1 MNATATWQEAPA
13 MKNRIFG
20 IVLVL
25 AALTG
30 GAILYQRS
38 ISPVFSSP
46 ATILSTPAPTDPAQ
60 ATPAPS
66 DPAPSDPAPTD
77 PAQVTPTPTDPATQ
91 AAPASKPSS
100 TGIGAGF
107 DYGRAR
113 LEDERNNID
122 VAYANDSSVVFITT
136 KIESTPTQTDPNDPF
151 GFMQQQQQQSQQGN
165 GSGFVISDDGL
176 ILTNNHVVTLES
188 DTVGK
193 LSVRFHGDRR
203 TYPAKLVGRAIA
215 YDVALIKVDA
225 PGKKFKAIPLGDSDT
240 VKVGQKAIAMG
251 NPFGL
256 EFSVTSGIISA
267 TGRNFGSDS
276 DNLAQNVIQTDAAVN
291 PGNSGGP
298 LLNSS
303 AEVIGINTAILSPGT
318 SMSGTGQFAG
328 IAFAVPINLV
338 KRVLPDLKAGKT
350 LSRKEIMASR
360 PRLGISGND
369 LGSFPPEVLQQFKL
383 PASGVMI
390 ERVEAGS
397 PAEAAGLRGA
407 TKYAE
412 TQQGSL
418 AVNGDIILEVEG
430 QTIESTSDLRG
441 IVTTI
446 PPGSEVNLKIKRGNE
461 TLEIKAKV
469 AVIPEKK

>member
-1 MNATATWQEAPA
+1 

-38 ISPVFSSP
+38 LSPVFSSP
-46 ATILSTPAPTDPAQ
+46 AMVSSVPTQTDPAQ
-60 ATPAPS
+60 VTPAQVT
-66 DPAPSDPAPTD
+66 PAQVTPTD
-77 PAQVTPTPTDPATQ
+77 PAQVTPMPSDPAQTN
-91 AAPASKPSS
+91 PVPSSPTKPSG
-100 TGIGAGF
+100 TGIGVGF

-136 KIESTPTQTDPNDPF
+136 KIESAQPQTDPNDPF
-151 GFMQQQQQQSQQGN
+151 GFYMQQQQQQSQQGT

-203 TYPAKLVGRAIA
+203 TYSAKLVGRAIA
-215 YDVALIKVDA
+215 YDVALIQVDA
-225 PGKKFKAIPLGDSDT
+225 PGKKFKPIPLGNSDT

-256 EFSVTSGIISA
+256 AFSVTSGIISA
-267 TGRNFGSDS
+267 TGRDFGTDS

-303 AEVIGINTAILSPGT
+303 GEVIGINTAILSPGT

-328 IAFAVPINLV
+328 IAFALPINLV
-338 KRVLPDLKAGKT
+338 KRVLPDLQAGKT
-350 LSRKEIMASR
+350 LSRKEVMASR

-369 LGSFPPEVLQQFKL
+369 LGSFPPEILQQFKL

-430 QTIESTSDLRG
+430 QTIESTSDLRAQ
-441 IVTTI
+441 VTTI
-446 PPGSEVNLKIKRGNE
+446 APGSEVTLKIKRGTE
-461 TLEIKAKV
+461 TLEVKAKV

>member
-1 MNATATWQEAPA
+1 
-13 MKNRIFG
+13 MKNRIFA

-46 ATILSTPAPTDPAQ
+46 ATGLTAPAQTDPVPTPAQVTPAPTDPAPSDPAQ
-60 ATPAPS
+60 ATPAPVNPAPVN
-66 DPAPSDPAPTD
+66 PAPS
-77 PAQVTPTPTDPATQ
+77 TQ
-91 AAPASKPSS
+91 PSTASKPSS
-100 TGIGAGF
+100 TGVGVGF

-225 PGKKFKAIPLGDSDT
+225 PGKKFKPIPLGDSDT

-267 TGRNFGSDS
+267 TGRSFGSDS

-350 LSRKEIMASR
+350 LSRKEILASR

-412 TQQGSL
+412 TQQGPL

-441 IVTTI
+441 AVTTI
-446 PPGSEVNLKIKRGNE
+446 PPGSEVTLKIKRGSE
-461 TLEIKAKV
+461 TLEVKAKV

>member
-1 MNATATWQEAPA
+1 

-46 ATILSTPAPTDPAQ
+46 ATSLSTPAQTDPVQ
-60 ATPAPS
+60 ATPAPT
-66 DPAPSDPAPTD
+66 PSDPVQA
-77 PAQVTPTPTDPATQ
+77 TPTPTDPAPTNPVTSS
-91 AAPASKPSS
+91 PAKPSG
-100 TGIGAGF
+100 TGIGVGF

-151 GFMQQQQQQSQQGN
+151 GFYMQQQQQTQQGN

-203 TYPAKLVGRAIA
+203 TYPAKLIGRAIA

-225 PGKKFKAIPLGDSDT
+225 PGKKFKPIPLGNSDT

-256 EFSVTSGIISA
+256 AFSVTSGIISA
-267 TGRNFGSDS
+267 TGRDFGTDS

-303 AEVIGINTAILSPGT
+303 GEVIGINTAILSPGT

-328 IAFAVPINLV
+328 IAFALPINLV
-338 KRVLPDLKAGKT
+338 KRVLPDLQAGKT
-350 LSRKEIMASR
+350 LSRKEVMASR

-369 LGSFPPEVLQQFKL
+369 LGSFPPEILQQFKL

-430 QTIESTSDLRG
+430 QTIESTSDLRAQ
-441 IVTTI
+441 VTTI
-446 PPGSEVNLKIKRGNE
+446 APGSEVTLKIKRGTE
-461 TLEIKAKV
+461 TLEVKAKV

>member
-1 MNATATWQEAPA
+1 

-30 GAILYQRS
+30 GAILYQRLEPPIAVS
-38 ISPVFSSP
+38 QGVTSAQTEP
-46 ATILSTPAPTDPAQ
+46 APQTNPNPTDPN
-60 ATPAPS
+60 ATSPTNPS
-66 DPAPSDPAPTD
+66 SPTD
-77 PAQVTPTPTDPATQ
+77 PGTTNPGTTNPGTTNPGT
-91 AAPASKPSS
+91 
-100 TGIGAGF
+100 TGVGAGF

-113 LEDERNNID
+113 LEDERNTVD

-136 KIESTPTQTDPNDPF
+136 KIEAAQPQVDPNDPF
-151 GFMQQQQQQSQQGN
+151 GFYMQQQQQQTQQGN

-203 TYPAKLVGRAIA
+203 TYTAKLVGRAIA

-225 PGKKFKAIPLGDSDT
+225 PGKKFKPIALGDSDK

-267 TGRNFGSDS
+267 TGRSFGTDS

-338 KRVLPDLKAGKT
+338 KRVLPDLRAGKT
-350 LSRKEIMASR
+350 LSAKEIIASR

-383 PASGVMI
+383 PTSGVMI

-412 TQQGSL
+412 TQQGPL

-441 IVTTI
+441 IVTLL
-446 PPGSEVNLKIKRGNE
+446 PPGSDVNLKIKRGTQE
-461 TLEIKAKV
+461 LEINAKV
-469 AVIPEKK
+469 AIIAEKK

>member
-1 MNATATWQEAPA
+1 

-38 ISPVFSSP
+38 MSPVFSSS
-46 ATILSTPAPTDPAQ
+46 ATILSTPAPSDPSVTDPAQ
-60 ATPAPS
+60 VTPTPS
-66 DPAPSDPAPTD
+66 DPAPSDPATPT
-77 PAQVTPTPTDPATQ
+77 PVTPTPTDPAPAT
-91 AAPASKPSS
+91 ASKPSG
-100 TGIGAGF
+100 TGVGAGF

-136 KIESTPTQTDPNDPF
+136 KIESEQPQIDPNNPF
-151 GFMQQQQQQSQQGN
+151 DFMQQQQQQSQQGN

-203 TYPAKLVGRAIA
+203 TYPAKLIGRAIA

-225 PGKKFKAIPLGDSDT
+225 PGKKFKAMALGDSDT

-267 TGRNFGSDS
+267 TGRNFGTDS

-303 AEVIGINTAILSPGT
+303 GEVIGINTAILSPGT

-369 LGSFPPEVLQQFKL
+369 LGSFPPELLQQFKL
-383 PASGVMI
+383 PSSGVMI

-412 TQQGSL
+412 TQQGPL

-430 QTIESTSDLRG
+430 QTIESTSDLRAQ
-441 IVTTI
+441 VTTI
-446 PPGSEVNLKIKRGNE
+446 APGSEVTLKIKRGNE
-461 TLEIKAKV
+461 TLEVKAKV

>member
-1 MNATATWQEAPA
+1 

-30 GAILYQRS
+30 GAILYQRQMP
-38 ISPVFSSP
+38 IF
-46 ATILSTPAPTDPAQ
+46 ATTPRILSTDPNQAIPTPSDPAQ
-60 ATPAPS
+60 TTSVAPS
-66 DPAPSDPAPTD
+66 DPVQA
-77 PAQVTPTPTDPATQ
+77 TPTPTDPAQTNPAQ
-91 AAPASKPSS
+91 TNPVTSSPASKPSG
-100 TGIGAGF
+100 TGIGVGF

-151 GFMQQQQQQSQQGN
+151 GFYMQQQQQQTQQGN

-225 PGKKFKAIPLGDSDT
+225 PGKKFKPIPLGNSDT

-256 EFSVTSGIISA
+256 AFSVTSGIISA
-267 TGRNFGSDS
+267 TGRDFGTDS

-303 AEVIGINTAILSPGT
+303 GEVIGINTAILSPGT

-328 IAFAVPINLV
+328 IAFALPINLV
-338 KRVLPDLKAGKT
+338 KRVLPDLQAGKT
-350 LSRKEIMASR
+350 LSRKEVMASR

-369 LGSFPPEVLQQFKL
+369 LGSFPPEILQQFKL

-430 QTIESTSDLRG
+430 QTIESTSDLRAQ
-441 IVTTI
+441 VTTI
-446 PPGSEVNLKIKRGNE
+446 APGSEVTLKIKRGTE
-461 TLEIKAKV
+461 TLEVKAKV

>member
-1 MNATATWQEAPA
+1 

-46 ATILSTPAPTDPAQ
+46 ATGLSTSAQTGPAQTGPAQTGPAQTDP
-60 ATPAPS
+60 TPV
-66 DPAPSDPAPTD
+66 DP
-77 PAQVTPTPTDPATQ
+77 VPTPTDPATASPSTQ
-91 AAPASKPSS
+91 TAPASKPSS
-100 TGIGAGF
+100 TGVGVGF

-225 PGKKFKAIPLGDSDT
+225 PGKKFKPIPLGDSDT

-267 TGRNFGSDS
+267 TGRSFGSDS

-303 AEVIGINTAILSPGT
+303 GEVIGINTAILSPGT

-328 IAFAVPINLV
+328 IAFALPINLV
-338 KRVLPDLKAGKT
+338 KRVLPDLQAGKT

-383 PASGVMI
+383 PSSGVMI

-412 TQQGSL
+412 TQQGPL

-446 PPGSEVNLKIKRGNE
+446 APGSEVNLKIKRGNE
-461 TLEIKAKV
+461 TLEVKAKV

>member
-1 MNATATWQEAPA
+1 

-30 GAILYQRS
+30 GAIVYQRS
-38 ISPVFSSP
+38 ISLVFSSTARVLSSVEPDSNQATAVTPVAP
-46 ATILSTPAPTDPAQ
+46 ADQVPAPAAPTQ
-60 ATPAPS
+60 ATPA
-66 DPAPSDPAPTD
+66 
-77 PAQVTPTPTDPATQ
+77 TPTPT
-91 AAPASKPSS
+91 APASKPSS
-100 TGIGAGF
+100 TGVGVGF

-151 GFMQQQQQQSQQGN
+151 GFYMQQQQQQSQQGT

-203 TYPAKLVGRAIA
+203 TYSAKLVGRAIA

-225 PGKKFKAIPLGDSDT
+225 PGKKFKPIPLGNSDT

-256 EFSVTSGIISA
+256 AFSVTSGIISA
-267 TGRNFGSDS
+267 TGRDFGTDS

-303 AEVIGINTAILSPGT
+303 GEVIGINTAILSPGT

-328 IAFAVPINLV
+328 IAFALPINLV
-338 KRVLPDLKAGKT
+338 KRVLPDLQAGKT

-383 PASGVMI
+383 PSSGVMI

-412 TQQGSL
+412 TQQGPL

-446 PPGSEVNLKIKRGNE
+446 APGSEVNLKIKRGNE
-461 TLEIKAKV
+461 TLEVKAKV

>member
-1 MNATATWQEAPA
+1 
-13 MKNRIFG
+13 MKNRIFA

-30 GAILYQRS
+30 GAVLYQRS

-46 ATILSTPAPTDPAQ
+46 ATGLSAPAQTDPVPTPAQVTPAPTDPAPSDPAQ
-60 ATPAPS
+60 ATPAPVN
-66 DPAPSDPAPTD
+66 PAPS
-77 PAQVTPTPTDPATQ
+77 TQ
-91 AAPASKPSS
+91 PSTASKPSS
-100 TGIGAGF
+100 TGVGVGF

-225 PGKKFKAIPLGDSDT
+225 PGKKFKPIPLGDSDT

-267 TGRNFGSDS
+267 TGRSFGSDS

-350 LSRKEIMASR
+350 LSRKEILASR

-412 TQQGSL
+412 TQQGPL

-441 IVTTI
+441 AVTTI
-446 PPGSEVNLKIKRGNE
+446 PPGSEVTLKIKRGSE
-461 TLEIKAKV
+461 TLEVKAKV